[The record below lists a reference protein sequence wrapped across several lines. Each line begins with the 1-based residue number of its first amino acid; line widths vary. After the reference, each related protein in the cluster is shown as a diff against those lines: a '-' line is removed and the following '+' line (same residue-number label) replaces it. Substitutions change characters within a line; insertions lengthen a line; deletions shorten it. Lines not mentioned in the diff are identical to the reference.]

1 MIYVIT
7 TNDLSKSGYYVDNDN
22 FQVSLLEEMV
32 KPPKMSVN
40 LKITTFYNQADDV
53 EGFIEEYNEDESDDV
68 YEFIQIPYLFNS
80 IETIIGKIK
89 KFYNDNIDGKLD
101 EDKDDLMVVT
111 VIPGKL
117 GRTIVKDMNTMLRKA
132 KIEVEVM
139 SLYQLFGVSESSEM
153 SKIIK
158 NKLGTEFVYDED
170 PIFFSYA
177 IYQTLGIGR
186 AD

>member
-1 MIYVIT
+1 MNVT
-7 TNDLSKSGYYVDNDN
+7 SKQQNAKAWNDSLEKLNSAKTGQVQICYKDEQGNKRSGYIDIFDLQIVVEKKEMTFGKFLTELVN
-22 FQVSLLEEMV
+22 F
-32 KPPKMSVN
+32 N
-40 LKITTFYNQADDV
+40 LDTQRRV
-53 EGFIEEYNEDESDDV
+53 
-68 YEFIQIPYLFNS
+68 
-80 IETIIGKIK
+80 ETIAKGVASIK
-89 KFYNDNIDGKLD
+89 S
-101 EDKDDLMVVT
+101 DLMVVT